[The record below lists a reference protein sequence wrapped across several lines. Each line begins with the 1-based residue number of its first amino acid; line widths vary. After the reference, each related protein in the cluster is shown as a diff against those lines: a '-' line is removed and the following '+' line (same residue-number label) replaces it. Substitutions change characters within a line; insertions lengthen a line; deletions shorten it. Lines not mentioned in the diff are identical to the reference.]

1 MIARLFRTFLL
12 LVRDGGAWCDGAPW
26 TAEDERALGA
36 FLATAAGTKLRARLR
51 NASLSLNAQ
60 AVQDGA
66 PHLCGRAF
74 GYMTAISDLQALS
87 APGAPRDA
95 QTSEESGDTGAVSLA
110 HLNP

>member
-1 MIARLFRTFLL
+1 VIARLLRTLVLL
-12 LVRDGGAWCDGAPW
+12 LRDGGSWCDGAEW
-26 TAEDERALGA
+26 SSEDERALGA
-36 FLATAAGTKLRARLR
+36 FLSTAAGTKLRARLR

-87 APGAPRDA
+87 ASGAPQDA
-95 QTSEESGDTGAVSLA
+95 QTSGESSDTGAGNLE